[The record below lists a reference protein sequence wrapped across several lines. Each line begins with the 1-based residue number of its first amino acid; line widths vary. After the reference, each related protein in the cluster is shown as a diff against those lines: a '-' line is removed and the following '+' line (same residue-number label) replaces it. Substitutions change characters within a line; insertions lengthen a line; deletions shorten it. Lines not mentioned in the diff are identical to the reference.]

1 MKVHPKK
8 GGASRKGPKINTSF
22 KEGDQDDDREDY
34 MSESEGEFGGS
45 VHAQSAGEDD
55 EVLDSNVGIDLR
67 GKSLKNTQKK
77 QSTETKK
84 EALPLKAILKQIL
97 DKNTASINANK
108 TIIEGNGMGEEKA
121 LPEVRNESQ
130 TERHRVL

>member
-8 GGASRKGPKINTSF
+8 GGAARKGPKINTSF

-34 MSESEGEFGGS
+34 LSESEGEFGGS

-55 EVLDSNVGIDLR
+55 EVLDSNIGIDLR

-77 QSTETKK
+77 QSTEIKK
-84 EALPLKAILKQIL
+84 DALPLKAILKQIL
-97 DKNTASINANK
+97 DRNAASIAAKK
-108 TIIEGNGMGEEKA
+108 TIIEGNGKVDENA
-121 LPEVRNESQ
+121 AAEVRIQ
-130 TERHRVL
+130 